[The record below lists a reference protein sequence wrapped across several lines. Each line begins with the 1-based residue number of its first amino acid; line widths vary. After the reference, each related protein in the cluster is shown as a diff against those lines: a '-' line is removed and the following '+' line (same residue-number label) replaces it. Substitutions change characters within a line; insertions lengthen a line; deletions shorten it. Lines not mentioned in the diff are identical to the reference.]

1 MMRRAA
7 PWWPTSAARHL
18 LAEGAERW
26 SAFFAECKLMAGD
39 RFALMEFVPGD
50 SLAAFLRDA
59 ETLKSWLR
67 T

>member
-1 MMRRAA
+1 
-7 PWWPTSAARHL
+7 
-18 LAEGAERW
+18 
-26 SAFFAECKLMAGD
+26 MAGD

>member
-7 PWWPTSAARHL
+7 PWWPTSAERHP

-26 SAFFAECKLMAGD
+26 PAFFAECKLMAGD

-50 SLAAFLRDA
+50 SPAAFLRDA